1 MYDGE
6 EELRQ
11 LKYSLHAVMVHEGSI
26 DSGHYWAYVRDH
38 KRNVR
43 HSFSLK
49 RLGAIQLM
57 GFKKPVVSS
66 KRVFEYEH

>member
-1 MYDGE
+1 MTVVFLQAIEEMYDGE

-38 KRNVR
+38 KRNV
-43 HSFSLK
+43 
-49 RLGAIQLM
+49 
-57 GFKKPVVSS
+57 
-66 KRVFEYEH
+66 

>member
-1 MYDGE
+1 MTVVSLQAIEEMYDGE

-43 HSFSLK
+43 HSLSL
-49 RLGAIQLM
+49 
-57 GFKKPVVSS
+57 V
-66 KRVFEYEH
+66 

>member
-1 MYDGE
+1 MTVVSLQAIEEMYDGE

-43 HSFSLK
+43 HSFSLVK
-49 RLGAIQLM
+49 LGTVLRM
-57 GFKKPVVSS
+57 VV
-66 KRVFEYEH
+66 KNL